1 MVVSRVKLEIRK
13 GEMKSTQGLAPVTKG
28 SRSLGCVYRGKRM
41 DCKIV
46 ISGIEVREGETLI

>member
-1 MVVSRVKLEIRK
+1 
-13 GEMKSTQGLAPVTKG
+13 MKSTQGLAPVTKG

-46 ISGIEVREGETLI
+46 ITGIMVGEGETLI

>member
-1 MVVSRVKLEIRK
+1 
-13 GEMKSTQGLAPVTKG
+13 MKSTQGLAPVTKG

-46 ISGIEVREGETLI
+46 ITGIMVGGGGDPHLKPWPPD

>member
-1 MVVSRVKLEIRK
+1 
-13 GEMKSTQGLAPVTKG
+13 MKSSEGLAPVTKG

-46 ISGIEVREGETLI
+46 IAGIMVGEGRPSFEALAPRLKEPRVL

>member
-1 MVVSRVKLEIRK
+1 
-13 GEMKSTQGLAPVTKG
+13 MKSTQGLASVTKE

-46 ISGIEVREGETLI
+46 ISGVLVGEGETLILKPWPPD

>member
-1 MVVSRVKLEIRK
+1 
-13 GEMKSTQGLAPVTKG
+13 MKSTQRLAPVTKG

-46 ISGIEVREGETLI
+46 IAGIVVGEGETLILKPWPPD